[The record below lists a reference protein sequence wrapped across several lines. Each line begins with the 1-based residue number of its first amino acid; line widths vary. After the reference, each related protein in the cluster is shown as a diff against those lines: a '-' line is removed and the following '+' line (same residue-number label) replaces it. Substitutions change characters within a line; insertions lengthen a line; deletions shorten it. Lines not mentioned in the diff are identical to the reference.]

1 VVNWNIRRLS
11 LDAGFVSLT
20 QSVKKGSDRLLIDDW
35 DVMCIQEP
43 GLMTLPEKPHQQY
56 KCNRK
61 GGWGASIIVHE
72 RFANRVTFNTHGTN
86 WVVIGFDF
94 SDLGWKGM
102 ILCPHIFHPQ

>member
-1 VVNWNIRRLS
+1 MK
-11 LDAGFVSLT
+11 F
-20 QSVKKGSDRLLIDDW
+20 DDW

-43 GLMTLPEKPHQQY
+43 GLTIPPDNLHKQF

-72 RFANRVTFNTHGTN
+72 RFADRVSSNTCGTN

-94 SDLGWKGM
+94 SDLGWRDIGFVSAHLPPTKKGGG
-102 ILCPHIFHPQ
+102 